1 MSYARRTDKEHASVL
16 AAIRAMGLPCMSLHA
31 SGGGLEDIIVGVPA
45 RRMGAELKLWVMV
58 EVKTV
63 ETKSTG
69 YVRYTSAQQKWYA
82 LTDGYPRITVTSA
95 QDAVGKLR
103 SLGCLSE

>member
-1 MSYARRTDKEHASVL
+1 MRAKRTDKAHVSVL
-16 AAIRAMGLPCMSLHA
+16 AAVRALGLPCMSLHA

-45 RRMGAELKLWVMV
+45 QRMGSELKVWVMV

-69 YVRYTSAQQKWYA
+69 YVRYTPAQQKWYA
-82 LTDGYPRITVTSA
+82 MTAGYPRITVTSA
-95 QDAVGKLR
+95 QDAVDQIRRIQG
-103 SLGCLSE
+103 